1 MRLNFRYNEPG
12 QLGNSGENKIL
23 MSKFSKDILG
33 LRILWEGKLDW
44 TNDRINHFKEK
55 FEPC

>member
-12 QLGNSGENKIL
+12 QLGNSGENNIL

-33 LRILWEGKLDW
+33 LRILREGKLDW
-44 TNDRINHFKEK
+44 IDDRISYFEDK
-55 FEPC
+55 FEPW